1 MPQLRPGAAE
11 KRDPLQLLGYPI
23 RFYFSLGNL
32 FSDFLHLSAPVVSPL
47 DIVCLSEEK
56 YIGTRWECSP
66 GCLRTLQ
73 RLSRTVS
80 GG

>member
-1 MPQLRPGAAE
+1 MPQLRPGVAK
-11 KRDPLQLLGYPI
+11 KRDPLQFLGYLI

-32 FSDFLHLSAPVVSPL
+32 FSDFLHLSAPKDPPL

-56 YIGTRWECSP
+56 YIGTRWVCSP

-73 RLSRTVS
+73 RLSCTVS